1 MRIARPSLSDV
12 LAPVT
17 VAFAF
22 ALGMAGCGG
31 SSGQAAAAEPAQPAG
46 AAAAGGLPAAD
57 KVLEDY
63 VAATG
68 GRAAYEKLETR
79 VSTGSFTVT
88 AMNQPASFTMYQ
100 AAPSK
105 MYLLIDMPGIGKEER
120 GTDGQTAWSRSS
132 MTGNR
137 IVDGDERAQ
146 MLRTAALRA
155 EIQWRE
161 MYSKVETVGTEDV
174 GGRKAYKV
182 DMHTP
187 EGGVEHRYY
196 DVETKLLLRTTLVE
210 KSPMG
215 EVPVDSLSS
224 DYRKAGDILLSHKA
238 VIKAMTMEQVLT
250 LTKVEHN
257 VAIDPKR
264 FEVPSDVRA
273 TPAAPTPP
281 AQ

>member
-1 MRIARPSLSDV
+1 MRIACTPLTAV
-12 LAPVT
+12 LAT
-17 VAFAF
+17 ASLL
-22 ALGMAGCGG
+22 ALGVAGCGG
-31 SSGQAAAAEPAQPAG
+31 SSGQAAPAAGPAQPSGDAADG
-46 AAAAGGLPAAD
+46 ALPAAE

-68 GRAAYEKLETR
+68 GRPAYEKLDTR

-88 AMNQPASFTMYQ
+88 SMSQPATFAMYQ

-105 MYLLIDMPGIGKEER
+105 MYLVIEMPGVGKEER

-137 IVDGDERAQ
+137 IVEGDERAQ

-161 MYSKVETVGTEDV
+161 LYKKVETVGTEDV

-182 DMHTP
+182 ALHTP

-196 DVETKLLLRTTLVE
+196 DVETKLLLRTTLLE

-215 EVPVDSLSS
+215 EVPVDSTTS
-224 DYRKAGDILLSHKA
+224 DYRKVGDIMLSHKA
-238 VIKAMTMEQVLT
+238 VIKAMSLQQVLT
-250 LTKVEHN
+250 LQKVEHN
-257 VAIDPKR
+257 VAIDAKR

-273 TPAAPTPP
+273 VPAAPSATPK
-281 AQ
+281 

>member
-1 MRIARPSLSDV
+1 MRIARTPPFAV
-12 LAPVT
+12 LAATALV
-17 VAFAF
+17 VALA
-22 ALGMAGCGG
+22 AGGCGG
-31 SSGQAAAAEPAQPAG
+31 SSGQAPAAEPAQPGG
-46 AAAAGGLPAAD
+46 AAATGALPAAD
-57 KVLEDY
+57 KVLDDY

-79 VSTGSFTVT
+79 VSTGTFTV
-88 AMNQPASFTMYQ
+88 ASMNQPATFTMYQ
-100 AAPSK
+100 AAPGK
-105 MYLLIDMPGIGKEER
+105 MHLLIEMPGIGKEER

-161 MYSKVETVGTEDV
+161 MYKKVETVGTEDV

-182 DMHTP
+182 AMHTP
-187 EGGVEHRYY
+187 EGSVEHRYY
-196 DVETKLLLRTTLVE
+196 DVDTKLLLRTTLVE

-215 EVPVDSLSS
+215 EVPVDSLTS
-224 DYRKAGDILLSHKA
+224 DYRKVGGILLSHKA
-238 VIKAMTMEQVLT
+238 VIKAMSMEQVLT
-250 LTKVEHN
+250 LEKVEHN
-257 VAIDPKR
+257 VAIDPKQ

-273 TPAAPTPP
+273 TPAAPAP
-281 AQ
+281 ASK